1 MQHIQVAETK
11 TGRGVIATQ
20 AFIVDQ
26 EIERC
31 PVIVAS
37 KQDIDYL
44 KKTILNEYI
53 FEWEDGCAVA
63 LGFGSLYNHS
73 FTPNAAYEHA
83 YPTRELIFYALR
95 EIAPGEEIT
104 VDYNGGQITSRPLW
118 FTVK

>member
-1 MQHIQVAETK
+1 MPNIQVAETK
-11 TGRGVIATQ
+11 AGRGVVATQ
-20 AFIVDQ
+20 PFAVDQ

-37 KQDIDYL
+37 KQDIAYL
-44 KKTILNEYI
+44 EKTILNEYI
-53 FEWEDGCAVA
+53 FEWQDGCAVA

-83 YPTRELIFYALR
+83 YATRELVFYALR

-104 VDYNGGQITSRPLW
+104 VDYNGGQTTTRELW
-118 FTVK
+118 FTVR